1 MSTALLYGCIK
12 YSVWPN
18 LWRHRILSCDMGKI
32 NEYNKIVTEIKKKS
46 KNGNQSN
53 FYLNLD
59 LKDGLGIEFT
69 AR

>member
-1 MSTALLYGCIK
+1 
-12 YSVWPN
+12 
-18 LWRHRILSCDMGKI
+18 MGKI

-46 KNGNQSN
+46 KNGNKSN